1 MEWTTSNKMKQ
12 TIIIPA
18 YNEEKRIGKTL
29 EAFITYY
36 REKKDIETTILV
48 AINNTK
54 DKTLSIVK
62 KYTKSKNPCI
72 TYINLIKGGKGYAV
86 IEGFKQALKSKTD
99 LIGFVD
105 ADLATSPRAFDD
117 LRIHLGNFDG
127 CIASRYLSQSHCH
140 PKLTFRRAIVG
151 KVFNLFV
158 RLLLHLPQSDTQ
170 CGAKLFTRKTAQT
183 IVDSVKMTQ
192 WAFDIEL
199 LYECKLKR
207 YIITEVPTTW
217 FDIEGSKVTLI
228 RTSLQMFFAVLQL
241 RIQKSR
247 LQPLLRPLR
256 KPITALWSMLKQ
268 TPL

>member
-1 MEWTTSNKMKQ
+1 M
-12 TIIIPA
+12 
-18 YNEEKRIGKTL
+18 
-29 EAFITYY
+29 
-36 REKKDIETTILV
+36 
-48 AINNTK
+48 
-54 DKTLSIVK
+54 
-62 KYTKSKNPCI
+62 
-72 TYINLIKGGKGYAV
+72 
-86 IEGFKQALKSKTD
+86 
-99 LIGFVD
+99 
-105 ADLATSPRAFDD
+105 
-117 LRIHLGNFDG
+117 
-127 CIASRYLSQSHCH
+127 
-140 PKLTFRRAIVG
+140 
-151 KVFNLFV
+151 
-158 RLLLHLPQSDTQ
+158 HLPQSDTQ